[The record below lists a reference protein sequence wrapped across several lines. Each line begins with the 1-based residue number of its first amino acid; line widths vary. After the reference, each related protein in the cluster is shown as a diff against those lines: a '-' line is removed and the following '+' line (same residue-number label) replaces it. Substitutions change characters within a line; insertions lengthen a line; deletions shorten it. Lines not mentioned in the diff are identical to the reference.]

1 MTRAAPP
8 PSAPPANGVGVARKR
23 MSVRADTALSDES
36 HAGMSAFL
44 VAGRARFRQS
54 PHGPLPN
61 LGEVGARG
69 CAARA
74 PHDSGR
80 DNESDTREPKPKENA
95 MRSSSPSNPVARD
108 IQNVVS
114 DAQDL
119 LKTVQD
125 QGGDK
130 IGEMRA
136 KMQTQIDAARQTLNE
151 LQHNVQDGAK
161 MAMDTTDEY
170 VRSNPWRAVGIS
182 AGIGAL
188 IGFLIA
194 RR

>member
-1 MTRAAPP
+1 
-8 PSAPPANGVGVARKR
+8 
-23 MSVRADTALSDES
+23 
-36 HAGMSAFL
+36 
-44 VAGRARFRQS
+44 
-54 PHGPLPN
+54 
-61 LGEVGARG
+61 
-69 CAARA
+69 
-74 PHDSGR
+74 
-80 DNESDTREPKPKENA
+80 
-95 MRSSSPSNPVARD
+95 MRSSSQSNPVARD

-130 IGEMRA
+130 IGEMCA
-136 KMQTQIDAARQTLNE
+136 KVQSQIDAARQTLGE
-151 LQHNVQDGAK
+151 LQASVQDGAK
-161 MAMDTTDEY
+161 VAMNTTDEY